1 MKKII
6 KIRFEK
12 FAKQNQKAYF
22 DKSFLKDREVQEG
35 KKTFLQ
41 KSFLSLLQSLIIQK
55 GKLLWLKLNML

>member
-22 DKSFLKDREVQEG
+22 DRSFLKDREVQEG
-35 KKTFLQ
+35 KKTFIKRVERQ

-55 GKLLWLKLNML
+55 GK

>member
-1 MKKII
+1 
-6 KIRFEK
+6 
-12 FAKQNQKAYF
+12 
-22 DKSFLKDREVQEG
+22 LKDREVQEG